1 MLHTSTAKNPQL
13 QLVNSKMR
21 MVAVGVADT
30 GPGLS
35 EECCDLQSL
44 ASRRLTPRRRRTE
57 RTIPASVFHAHLRP
71 EALNTSSTYPP
82 LVQCRNMLN
91 RDMLDA
97 MAGIKG
103 RQRT

>member
-1 MLHTSTAKNPQL
+1 MVLALRAEGYGGELPVGSDAQLMLHTSTAKNPQL

-57 RTIPASVFHAHLRP
+57 RTTPASVFHAHLRP
-71 EALNTSSTYPP
+71 RSPQHQAPP
-82 LVQCRNMLN
+82 
-91 RDMLDA
+91 
-97 MAGIKG
+97 IHP
-103 RQRT
+103 